1 MKNVKHDIDV
11 GKLVKSGLSV
21 GVSEPGAQVAKAK
34 GKGGKTNP
42 DSIIKNIK
50 G

>member
-11 GKLVKSGLSV
+11 GKLVKGGLGV
-21 GVSEPGAQVAKAK
+21 GISEPSVQVAKAK
-34 GKGGKTNP
+34 GKGGKFSP